1 MLLERVVTLYTQ
13 GFSESKTGRDYLAAR
28 GLLDLGLLTRH
39 RVGYANGRLAQVLPT
54 AGPVRR
60 RLRTIGILTEG
71 DREQFEGC
79 VVVPVCDEA
88 GRIVTLYGRST
99 ATGPGAEGKRHVYLP
114 NRPKGLWNIAAL
126 KGSPHVIAV
135 ESILDALSLETAGV
149 ANVVA
154 IQGTQGLSE
163 KDLETLKSM
172 GTQRVTLLM
181 DADAAGRAA
190 EERLKEKLANFAVDK
205 ITLPEGEDPNSFLI
219 KNGAAALSALLA
231 PTPTPI
237 SLRSTPTSTS
247 PVNTTSSPSGS
258 PTLVLGLR
266 RYEVRGLEK
275 TARALKATIRVER
288 AGKLHV
294 DTLDLYSAR
303 ARRQLVLDLVRILEE
318 TPDTIESDVLKLL
331 TACESHPDTGLRG
344 GAAAGQPRG
353 PGPRPRR
360 CPRRTGP
367 KEKRWAGTRSSL
379 KRSWPTTSGAVWWE
393 NGRTSFCVTWR

>member
-1 MLLERVVTLYTQ
+1 M
-13 GFSESKTGRDYLAAR
+13 
-28 GLLDLGLLTRH
+28 
-39 RVGYANGRLAQVLPT
+39 
-54 AGPVRR
+54 
-60 RLRTIGILTEG
+60 
-71 DREQFEGC
+71 
-79 VVVPVCDEA
+79 
-88 GRIVTLYGRST
+88 
-99 ATGPGAEGKRHVYLP
+99 
-114 NRPKGLWNIAAL
+114 
-126 KGSPHVIAV
+126 
-135 ESILDALSLETAGV
+135 
-149 ANVVA
+149 VA
-154 IQGTQGLSE
+154 IQGTEGLSE
-163 KDLETLKSM
+163 KDTETLESM

-190 EERLKEKLANFAVDK
+190 EERLKDKLANFAVDK

-344 GAAAGQPRG
+344 GAAAGQPRVRG
-353 PGPRPRR
+353 RAPALSAQDRSEGEALGRDPKLIETILADYERCGLVGERAEQLLCYLAMTSRKMPRPLAVLNLASSGAGKTALRMQR
-360 CPRRTGP
+360 WRFARRRTQ
-367 KEKRWAGTRSSL
+367 
-379 KRSWPTTSGAVWWE
+379 
-393 NGRTSFCVTWR
+393 